1 MYRIPSTL
9 NGDLDYTQSL
19 IDQFKTGEIQ
29 AGQLKSNRVPMGIY
43 EQRKNQHYMLRLR
56 CAGGLVTPEQLA
68 KIAFVGHQ
76 LSTSHLHVTTRQEIQ
91 IHNVDIEDAIPALK
105 KLEKVGI
112 SSAGGGGNTVRNMM
126 VDDRSGLTAD
136 EEFDVYPYVEELTS
150 RLIAEKDSF
159 TMPRKYKVAID
170 TSVATA
176 NYSYI
181 ADLGLQARIKD
192 GQRGFRVLIAGSAAS
207 NAHTGWEVFDFLP
220 EKDLYRAAKAL
231 KNWFHKYGNRRNRH
245 KARMRYVF
253 YKYGTE
259 EAKRL
264 YLEEFEEL
272 KKDGS
277 IDFEASALPLE
288 HHKPSFSP
296 LGEKEVKSEE
306 RRVKNSNPLG
316 VPADLQSD
324 GKQGTSK
331 NEIIDV
337 EAFET
342 WKRRYAHKQTNAEG
356 LKENLWYAYIPLRHG
371 NNSTDFFAEVAE
383 YLGNYGN
390 DVIRFTKKE
399 QIQVRNIPEE
409 YLTNIYAFF
418 KKLGVYQIDY
428 PVVVTNL
435 TCCTGADTCRLGIC
449 LPKGAIDGIAKQLL
463 DSDLNLDAIP
473 DFELRM
479 NGCTNICALATWGD
493 LGFSGRVGRVGDD
506 PYPAYTIWLP
516 VKGKHEIDLQQGYI
530 AAKKIP
536 AFVEDY
542 LRDVIA
548 EQANYADYY
557 EYVAKRG
564 VNIVKDLI
572 AKYKEVAPYSEK
584 PDTFFD
590 FGDDEKFSLI
600 KYGKAECSAGLFD
613 IIEIDQDTIREKRKE
628 VEQLLEN
635 TPQGVPADLQSAG
648 KQAISG
654 GSKVPADLKSDGK
667 QGTSK
672 IEKLLH
678 DIVFSE
684 NRMLLVTR
692 GLDPRTDED
701 VYQGFEK
708 EFIAAGI
715 IPQKFKVLTEKAR
728 NNESLISEKPL
739 IDELAD
745 LLNDLYQNMDDSL
758 QFKLPAAQSPTDNT
772 DNTDSKEKSA
782 ESAKSARPKNGSE
795 KEEKSVSSVKSVGQK
810 TGSEKEEKSVSSVKS
825 VGQKNTSEKEQ
836 KSVSSVK
843 SARQKNTSEKEQKSS
858 AGEPEAISPDVK
870 KDFRGVMCPMNFV
883 KTKIALTPMQSGQI
897 LEILLDDG
905 APIENVPGSVKN
917 EGHTILSTEKVEN
930 YWKVLIK
937 KK

>member
-19 IDQFKTGEIQ
+19 IDQFKAGEIQ

-76 LSTSHLHVTTRQEIQ
+76 LSTSHLHITTRQEIQ

-277 IDFEASALPLE
+277 IDFEAPALPLE
-288 HHKPSFSP
+288 HHKPNFPP
-296 LGEKEVKSEE
+296 LKA
-306 RRVKNSNPLG
+306 PT
-316 VPADLQSD
+316 D
-324 GKQGTSK
+324 
-331 NEIIDV
+331 
-337 EAFET
+337 FET

-463 DSDLNLDAIP
+463 NSNLNLDAIP

-493 LGFSGRVGRVGDD
+493 LGFSGRVGRVGDY

-557 EYVAKRG
+557 DYVAKRG
-564 VNIVKDLI
+564 VNIVKELI
-572 AKYKEVAPYSEK
+572 AKYKEVAPYSEE

-628 VEQLLEN
+628 VELLMGN
-635 TPQGVPADLQSAG
+635 IPQGVPADLQSDG
-648 KQAISG
+648 KQA
-654 GSKVPADLKSDGK
+654 
-667 QGTSK
+667 TSK

-701 VYQGFEK
+701 VYNGFEQ

-715 IPQKFKVLTEKAR
+715 IPQKFKVLTDKAR
-728 NNESLISEKPL
+728 NNESLIEQKPL

-758 QFKLPAAQSPTDNT
+758 QFKLTA
-772 DNTDSKEKSA
+772 EKTPVEQVA
-782 ESAKSARPKNGSE
+782 
-795 KEEKSVSSVKSVGQK
+795 EEKNA
-810 TGSEKEEKSVSSVKS
+810 EEKAPAEQVAE
-825 VGQKNTSEKEQ
+825 EKAPVE
-836 KSVSSVK
+836 KA
-843 SARQKNTSEKEQKSS
+843 SAAEETET
-858 AGEPEAISPDVK
+858 IVPDVK

>member
-19 IDQFKTGEIQ
+19 IDQFKAGEIQ

-192 GQRGFRVLIAGSAAS
+192 GKRGFRMLIAGSAAS

-264 YLEEFEEL
+264 YLEDFEEL

-277 IDFEASALPLE
+277 IDFEAPALPLE

-296 LGEKEVKSEE
+296 LSEKEVKSEE
-306 RRVKNSNPLG
+306 RRVNNS
-316 VPADLQSD
+316 SD
-324 GKQGTSK
+324 FFDS
-331 NEIIDV
+331 

-463 DSDLNLDAIP
+463 NSNLNLDAIP

-548 EQANYADYY
+548 EQTNYADYY

-572 AKYKEVAPYSEK
+572 AKYKEVAPYLEE

-613 IIEIDQDTIREKRKE
+613 IIEIDQDTIREKLGEIDKI
-628 VEQLLEN
+628 LGDDKSH
-635 TPQGVPADLQSAG
+635 TDLTNLTDIVNEEDA
-648 KQAISG
+648 K
-654 GSKVPADLKSDGK
+654 
-667 QGTSK
+667 K

-692 GLDPRTDED
+692 GLDPRTDDD
-701 VYQGFEK
+701 VYNGFEK

-728 NNESLISEKPL
+728 NNEPLTAEKAL
-739 IDELAD
+739 IDELAQ
-745 LLNDLYQNMDDSL
+745 LLNDLYQNMDNSL
-758 QFKLPAAQSPTDNT
+758 QFKLPAAQSPTDFT
-772 DNTDSKEKSA
+772 ENTDSKEKSA
-782 ESAKSARPKNGSE
+782 ESNSKEKKSVGEENGSENEKKSVSSAKSARQKSGSE
-795 KEEKSVSSVKSVGQK
+795 NEKKSVSSAKSARQKSGSENEEKSVSSVKSVGPK
-810 TGSEKEEKSVSSVKS
+810 TGSE
-825 VGQKNTSEKEQ
+825 N
-836 KSVSSVK
+836 
-843 SARQKNTSEKEQKSS
+843 EQKSS

-883 KTKIALTPMQSGQI
+883 KTKIALTPMKSGQI

>member
-19 IDQFKTGEIQ
+19 IDQFKAGEIQ

-192 GQRGFRVLIAGSAAS
+192 GQREFRVLIAGSAAS

-277 IDFEASALPLE
+277 IDFEAPALPLE

-296 LGEKEVKSEE
+296 LSEKEVKSEE
-306 RRVKNSNPLG
+306 RRVNNSCDFFD
-316 VPADLQSD
+316 A
-324 GKQGTSK
+324 
-331 NEIIDV
+331 

-342 WKRRYAHKQTNAEG
+342 WKHRYAHKQTNAEG

-383 YLGNYGN
+383 YLCNYGN

-463 DSDLNLDAIP
+463 SSDLNLDAIP

-572 AKYKEVAPYSEK
+572 AKYKEIAPYSEE

-628 VEQLLEN
+628 VELLMGN
-635 TPQGVPADLQSAG
+635 IPQGVPADLQS
-648 KQAISG
+648 
-654 GSKVPADLKSDGK
+654 DGK
-667 QGTSK
+667 QETSK

-701 VYQGFEK
+701 VYNGFEK

-715 IPQKFKVLTEKAR
+715 IPQKFKVLTDKAR
-728 NNESLISEKPL
+728 SNESLMAENPL

-758 QFKLPAAQSPTDNT
+758 QFKLPAVQSPTDFT

-782 ESAKSARPKNGSE
+782 GQKNRSE
-795 KEEKSVSSVKSVGQK
+795 DEDKSVSSVKSVGQRNR
-810 TGSEKEEKSVSSVKS
+810 SE
-825 VGQKNTSEKEQ
+825 NEQ
-836 KSVSSVK
+836 KSAE
-843 SARQKNTSEKEQKSS
+843 SARQKNTSENEQKSS

>member
-19 IDQFKTGEIQ
+19 IDQFKAGEIQ

-91 IHNVDIEDAIPALK
+91 IHNVDIEDAVPALK

-264 YLEEFEEL
+264 YLEDFEEL

-277 IDFEASALPLE
+277 IDFEAPALPLE

-296 LGEKEVKSEE
+296 LSEKEVKSEE
-306 RRVKNSNPLG
+306 RRVNNS
-316 VPADLQSD
+316 SD
-324 GKQGTSK
+324 FFDS
-331 NEIIDV
+331 

-371 NNSTDFFAEVAE
+371 NNSTEFFAEVAE

-548 EQANYADYY
+548 EQTNYADYY

-572 AKYKEVAPYSEK
+572 AKYKEVAPYLEE

-613 IIEIDQDTIREKRKE
+613 IIEIDQDTIREKLGEIDKI
-628 VEQLLEN
+628 LGDDKSH
-635 TPQGVPADLQSAG
+635 TDLTNLTDIVNEEDA
-648 KQAISG
+648 K
-654 GSKVPADLKSDGK
+654 
-667 QGTSK
+667 K

-692 GLDPRTDED
+692 GLDPRTDDD
-701 VYQGFEK
+701 VYNGFEK

-728 NNESLISEKPL
+728 NNEPLTAEKAL
-739 IDELAD
+739 IDELAQ
-745 LLNDLYQNMDDSL
+745 LLNDLYQNMDNSL
-758 QFKLPAAQSPTDNT
+758 QFKLPAAQSPTDFT
-772 DNTDSKEKSA
+772 ENTDSKEKSA
-782 ESAKSARPKNGSE
+782 ESNSKEKKSVGEENGSENEKKSVSSAKSARQKSGSE
-795 KEEKSVSSVKSVGQK
+795 NEEKSVSSVKSVGPK
-810 TGSEKEEKSVSSVKS
+810 TGSE
-825 VGQKNTSEKEQ
+825 N
-836 KSVSSVK
+836 
-843 SARQKNTSEKEQKSS
+843 EQKSS

-883 KTKIALTPMQSGQI
+883 KTKIALTPMKSGQI

>member
-19 IDQFKTGEIQ
+19 IDQFKAGEIQ

-264 YLEEFEEL
+264 YLEEFEKL

-277 IDFEASALPLE
+277 IDFEAPALPLE
-288 HHKPSFSP
+288 HHKPNF
-296 LGEKEVKSEE
+296 
-306 RRVKNSNPLG
+306 
-316 VPADLQSD
+316 PALKAPTD
-324 GKQGTSK
+324 
-331 NEIIDV
+331 
-337 EAFET
+337 FET

-449 LPKGAIDGIAKQLL
+449 LPKGAIGGIAKQLL
-463 DSDLNLDAIP
+463 NSNLNLDAIP

-557 EYVAKRG
+557 DYVAKRG

-572 AKYKEVAPYSEK
+572 AKYKEVAPYSEE

-628 VEQLLEN
+628 VEQLL
-635 TPQGVPADLQSAG
+635 
-648 KQAISG
+648 
-654 GSKVPADLKSDGK
+654 SDGK
-667 QGTSK
+667 QNTGK

-701 VYQGFEK
+701 VYNGFEK

-715 IPQKFKVLTEKAR
+715 IPQKFKVLTDKAR
-728 NNESLISEKPL
+728 NNESLIAEKPL

-758 QFKLPAAQSPTDNT
+758 QFKLPA
-772 DNTDSKEKSA
+772 EKTQVEQVA
-782 ESAKSARPKNGSE
+782 
-795 KEEKSVSSVKSVGQK
+795 EEKNA
-810 TGSEKEEKSVSSVKS
+810 EEKAPAEQVSE
-825 VGQKNTSEKEQ
+825 EKAPAE
-836 KSVSSVK
+836 KA
-843 SARQKNTSEKEQKSS
+843 SAAEETET
-858 AGEPEAISPDVK
+858 IVPDVK

>member
-19 IDQFKTGEIQ
+19 IDQFKAGEIQ

-253 YKYGTE
+253 YRYGTE

-277 IDFEASALPLE
+277 IDFEAPTLPLE
-288 HHKPSFSP
+288 HHKPNFPP
-296 LGEKEVKSEE
+296 LKA
-306 RRVKNSNPLG
+306 PT
-316 VPADLQSD
+316 D
-324 GKQGTSK
+324 
-331 NEIIDV
+331 
-337 EAFET
+337 FET

-463 DSDLNLDAIP
+463 NSNLNLDAIP

-557 EYVAKRG
+557 DYVAKRG
-564 VNIVKDLI
+564 VNIVKELI
-572 AKYKEVAPYSEK
+572 AKYKEVAPYSEE

-628 VEQLLEN
+628 VELLMGN
-635 TPQGVPADLQSAG
+635 TPQGVPADLQSDG
-648 KQAISG
+648 KQA
-654 GSKVPADLKSDGK
+654 
-667 QGTSK
+667 TSK

-701 VYQGFEK
+701 VYNGFEK

-715 IPQKFKVLTEKAR
+715 IPQKFKVLTDKAR
-728 NNESLISEKPL
+728 NNESLIEQKPL

-758 QFKLPAAQSPTDNT
+758 QFKLTA
-772 DNTDSKEKSA
+772 EKTPVEQVA
-782 ESAKSARPKNGSE
+782 
-795 KEEKSVSSVKSVGQK
+795 EEKNA
-810 TGSEKEEKSVSSVKS
+810 EEKAPAEQVSE
-825 VGQKNTSEKEQ
+825 EKAPAE
-836 KSVSSVK
+836 KA
-843 SARQKNTSEKEQKSS
+843 SAAEETET
-858 AGEPEAISPDVK
+858 IVPDVK

>member
-19 IDQFKTGEIQ
+19 IDQFKAGEIQ

-170 TSVATA
+170 TSEATA

-264 YLEEFEEL
+264 YLEEFEKL

-277 IDFEASALPLE
+277 IDFEAPALPLE
-288 HHKPSFSP
+288 HHKPNF
-296 LGEKEVKSEE
+296 
-306 RRVKNSNPLG
+306 
-316 VPADLQSD
+316 PALKAPTD
-324 GKQGTSK
+324 
-331 NEIIDV
+331 
-337 EAFET
+337 FET

-463 DSDLNLDAIP
+463 NSNLNLDAIP

-557 EYVAKRG
+557 DYVAKRG

-572 AKYKEVAPYSEK
+572 AKYKEVAPYSEE

-628 VEQLLEN
+628 VELLMGN
-635 TPQGVPADLQSAG
+635 IPQGVPADLQSDG
-648 KQAISG
+648 KQA
-654 GSKVPADLKSDGK
+654 
-667 QGTSK
+667 TSK

-701 VYQGFEK
+701 VYNGFEK

-715 IPQKFKVLTEKAR
+715 IPQKFKVLTDKAR
-728 NNESLISEKPL
+728 NSASLIEQKPL

-758 QFKLPAAQSPTDNT
+758 QFKLPA
-772 DNTDSKEKSA
+772 EKTPV
-782 ESAKSARPKNGSE
+782 EQVV
-795 KEEKSVSSVKSVGQK
+795 EEKNA
-810 TGSEKEEKSVSSVKS
+810 EEKAPAEQVSE
-825 VGQKNTSEKEQ
+825 EKAPAE
-836 KSVSSVK
+836 KA
-843 SARQKNTSEKEQKSS
+843 SAAEETET
-858 AGEPEAISPDVK
+858 IVPDVK

>member
-19 IDQFKTGEIQ
+19 IDQFKAGEIQ

-277 IDFEASALPLE
+277 IDFEAPALPLE
-288 HHKPSFSP
+288 HHKPNFPP
-296 LGEKEVKSEE
+296 LKA
-306 RRVKNSNPLG
+306 PT
-316 VPADLQSD
+316 D
-324 GKQGTSK
+324 
-331 NEIIDV
+331 
-337 EAFET
+337 FET

-463 DSDLNLDAIP
+463 NSDLNLDAIP

-516 VKGKHEIDLQQGYI
+516 VRGKHEIDLQQGYI

-548 EQANYADYY
+548 EQANYTDYY

-572 AKYKEVAPYSEK
+572 AKYKEIAPYSEE

-628 VEQLLEN
+628 VELLMGN
-635 TPQGVPADLQSAG
+635 TPQGVPADLQS
-648 KQAISG
+648 
-654 GSKVPADLKSDGK
+654 DGK
-667 QGTSK
+667 QETSK

-701 VYQGFEK
+701 VYNGFEK

-715 IPQKFKVLTEKAR
+715 IPQKFKVLTDKAR
-728 NNESLISEKPL
+728 NNKSLIAEKPL
-739 IDELAD
+739 IDELAQ

-758 QFKLPAAQSPTDNT
+758 QFKLPSDSSQTDAK
-772 DNTDSKEKSA
+772 DSKEKDNQ
-782 ESAKSARPKNGSE
+782 K
-795 KEEKSVSSVKSVGQK
+795 EKSVESVKSVCVSESK
-810 TGSEKEEKSVSSVKS
+810 NEEKE
-825 VGQKNTSEKEQ
+825 
-836 KSVSSVK
+836 
-843 SARQKNTSEKEQKSS
+843 SA
-858 AGEPEAISPDVK
+858 AISPDVK

>member
-19 IDQFKTGEIQ
+19 IDQFKAGEIQ

-277 IDFEASALPLE
+277 IDFEAPALPLE
-288 HHKPSFSP
+288 HHKPNF
-296 LGEKEVKSEE
+296 
-306 RRVKNSNPLG
+306 
-316 VPADLQSD
+316 PALKAPTD
-324 GKQGTSK
+324 
-331 NEIIDV
+331 
-337 EAFET
+337 FET

-463 DSDLNLDAIP
+463 NSDLNLDAIP

-557 EYVAKRG
+557 DYVAKRG

-572 AKYKEVAPYSEK
+572 AKYKEVAPYSEE

-628 VEQLLEN
+628 VEQLLSE
-635 TPQGVPADLQSAG
+635 G
-648 KQAISG
+648 KQDTA
-654 GSKVPADLKSDGK
+654 
-667 QGTSK
+667 K

-692 GLDPRTDED
+692 GLDPRTDDD
-701 VYQGFEK
+701 VYNGFEK

-715 IPQKFKVLTEKAR
+715 IPQKFKILTNKAR
-728 NNESLISEKPL
+728 SNESLMAEKPL

-758 QFKLPAAQSPTDNT
+758 QFKLPAVQNPTDNT

-782 ESAKSARPKNGSE
+782 
-795 KEEKSVSSVKSVGQK
+795 GQK
-810 TGSEKEEKSVSSVKS
+810 NRSEKEEKSVSSVKS
-825 VGQKNTSEKEQ
+825 VGQKNTNE
-836 KSVSSVK
+836 
-843 SARQKNTSEKEQKSS
+843 NEQKSS

>member
-19 IDQFKTGEIQ
+19 IDQFKAGEIQ

-277 IDFEASALPLE
+277 IDFEAPALPLE
-288 HHKPSFSP
+288 HHKPNFPP
-296 LGEKEVKSEE
+296 LKA
-306 RRVKNSNPLG
+306 PT
-316 VPADLQSD
+316 D
-324 GKQGTSK
+324 
-331 NEIIDV
+331 
-337 EAFET
+337 FET

-463 DSDLNLDAIP
+463 NSNLNLDAIP

-557 EYVAKRG
+557 DYVAKRG

-572 AKYKEVAPYSEK
+572 AKYKEVAPYSEE

-628 VEQLLEN
+628 VELLMGN
-635 TPQGVPADLQSAG
+635 IPQGVPADLQS
-648 KQAISG
+648 
-654 GSKVPADLKSDGK
+654 DGK
-667 QGTSK
+667 QETSK

-701 VYQGFEK
+701 VYNGFEK

-715 IPQKFKVLTEKAR
+715 IPQKFKVLTDKAR
-728 NNESLISEKPL
+728 NNESLIAEKPL

-758 QFKLPAAQSPTDNT
+758 QFKLPAVQSPTDFT
-772 DNTDSKEKSA
+772 DNTDSKGKSA
-782 ESAKSARPKNGSE
+782 
-795 KEEKSVSSVKSVGQK
+795 GQK
-810 TGSEKEEKSVSSVKS
+810 NRSEKEEKSVSSVKS
-825 VGQKNTSEKEQ
+825 VGQKNTNENEQ
-836 KSVSSVK
+836 K
-843 SARQKNTSEKEQKSS
+843 TS

>member
-9 NGDLDYTQSL
+9 KGDLDYTQSL
-19 IDQFKTGEIQ
+19 IDQFKAGEIQ

-91 IHNVDIEDAIPALK
+91 IHNVDIEDAVPALR
-105 KLEKVGI
+105 KLEKIGI

-126 VDDRSGLTAD
+126 VDDRSGLTAE

-150 RLIAEKDSF
+150 CLIAEKDSF

-170 TSVATA
+170 TSVDTA

-192 GQRGFRVLIAGSAAS
+192 GKRGFRVLIAGSAAS

-264 YLEEFEEL
+264 YLEEFEAL
-272 KKDGS
+272 KKDPS
-277 IDFEASALPLE
+277 IDFEAPALPLE

-296 LGEKEVKSEE
+296 LGEKEGNNASTYFD
-306 RRVKNSNPLG
+306 S
-316 VPADLQSD
+316 
-324 GKQGTSK
+324 
-331 NEIIDV
+331 

-409 YLTNIYAFF
+409 YLPNIYAFF
-418 KKLGVYQIDY
+418 KKLGVYQVDY

-449 LPKGAIDGIAKQLL
+449 LPKGAIDAIAKQLL
-463 DSDLNLDAIP
+463 SSDLDLDTIP

-506 PYPAYTIWLP
+506 PYPAYTVWLP
-516 VKGKHEIDLQQGYI
+516 VKGKHELDLQQGYI

-542 LRDVIA
+542 LRDVIQ

-557 EYVAKRG
+557 DYVAKRG
-564 VNIVKDLI
+564 AAFIKELI
-572 AKYKEVAPYSEK
+572 AKYKEIAPFTEE
-584 PDTFFD
+584 PDTFYD

-628 VEQLLEN
+628 VDQLLQDN
-635 TPQGVPADLQSAG
+635 TLKESTSANQE
-648 KQAISG
+648 QAN
-654 GSKVPADLKSDGK
+654 KV
-667 QGTSK
+667 
-672 IEKLLH
+672 EKLLH

-708 EFIAAGI
+708 EFIGAGI
-715 IPQKFKVLTEKAR
+715 IPQKFKILTDKAR
-728 NNESLISEKPL
+728 NNESLIEYKPL

-758 QFKLPAAQSPTDNT
+758 QFKLPAAQSSAVL
-772 DNTDSKEKSA
+772 TDSKEKSA
-782 ESAKSARPKNGSE
+782 SSE
-795 KEEKSVSSVKSVGQK
+795 KSMGQENATKTEAEKSVSSVKSVG
-810 TGSEKEEKSVSSVKS
+810 KENANETEEYKSVSSVKS
-825 VGQKNTSEKEQ
+825 VGQENASETETEN
-836 KSVSSVK
+836 SAGDTSSV
-843 SARQKNTSEKEQKSS
+843 
-858 AGEPEAISPDVK
+858 PDVK

-905 APIENVPGSVKN
+905 APIENVPGSVKG
-917 EGHTILSTEKVEN
+917 EGHTILSTEKIEN
-930 YWKVLIK
+930 YWKVLIRK
-937 KK
+937 K

>member
-19 IDQFKTGEIQ
+19 IDQFKAGEIQ

-170 TSVATA
+170 TSVATG

-277 IDFEASALPLE
+277 IDFEAPALPLE
-288 HHKPSFSP
+288 HHKPNF
-296 LGEKEVKSEE
+296 
-306 RRVKNSNPLG
+306 
-316 VPADLQSD
+316 PALNASTD
-324 GKQGTSK
+324 
-331 NEIIDV
+331 
-337 EAFET
+337 FET

-463 DSDLNLDAIP
+463 NSNLNLDAIP

-557 EYVAKRG
+557 DYVAKRG

-572 AKYKEVAPYSEK
+572 AKYKEVAPYSEE

-628 VEQLLEN
+628 VELLMGN
-635 TPQGVPADLQSAG
+635 IPQGVPADLQSDG
-648 KQAISG
+648 KQA
-654 GSKVPADLKSDGK
+654 
-667 QGTSK
+667 TSK

-701 VYQGFEK
+701 VYNGFEK

-715 IPQKFKVLTEKAR
+715 IPQKFKVLTDKAR
-728 NNESLISEKPL
+728 NNESLIEQKPL

-758 QFKLPAAQSPTDNT
+758 QFKLPA
-772 DNTDSKEKSA
+772 EKTPVEQVA
-782 ESAKSARPKNGSE
+782 
-795 KEEKSVSSVKSVGQK
+795 EEK
-810 TGSEKEEKSVSSVKS
+810 TAEEKAPAEQVSE
-825 VGQKNTSEKEQ
+825 EKAPAE
-836 KSVSSVK
+836 KA
-843 SARQKNTSEKEQKSS
+843 SAAEETET
-858 AGEPEAISPDVK
+858 IVPDVK

>member
-19 IDQFKTGEIQ
+19 IDQFKAGEIQ

-181 ADLGLQARIKD
+181 ADLGLQARIKE

-264 YLEEFEEL
+264 YLEEFEKL

-277 IDFEASALPLE
+277 IDFEAPALPLE
-288 HHKPSFSP
+288 HHKPNF
-296 LGEKEVKSEE
+296 
-306 RRVKNSNPLG
+306 
-316 VPADLQSD
+316 PALKAPTD
-324 GKQGTSK
+324 
-331 NEIIDV
+331 
-337 EAFET
+337 FET

-463 DSDLNLDAIP
+463 NSNLNLDAIP

-557 EYVAKRG
+557 DYVAKRG
-564 VNIVKDLI
+564 VNIVKELI
-572 AKYKEVAPYSEK
+572 AKYKEVAPYSEE

-628 VEQLLEN
+628 VELLMGN
-635 TPQGVPADLQSAG
+635 IPQGVPTDLQ
-648 KQAISG
+648 
-654 GSKVPADLKSDGK
+654 SDGK
-667 QGTSK
+667 QATSK

-701 VYQGFEK
+701 VYNGFEK

-715 IPQKFKVLTEKAR
+715 IPQKFKVLTDKAR
-728 NNESLISEKPL
+728 NNESLIEQKPL

-758 QFKLPAAQSPTDNT
+758 QFKLPA
-772 DNTDSKEKSA
+772 EKTPVEQVA
-782 ESAKSARPKNGSE
+782 
-795 KEEKSVSSVKSVGQK
+795 EEKNA
-810 TGSEKEEKSVSSVKS
+810 EEKAPAEQVSE
-825 VGQKNTSEKEQ
+825 EKAPAE
-836 KSVSSVK
+836 KA
-843 SARQKNTSEKEQKSS
+843 SAAEETETI
-858 AGEPEAISPDVK
+858 APDVK

-897 LEILLDDG
+897 LEILLDNG

>member
-19 IDQFKTGEIQ
+19 IDQFKAGEIQ

-207 NAHTGWEVFDFLP
+207 NAHTGWEVVDLLP

-277 IDFEASALPLE
+277 IDFEAPALPLE
-288 HHKPSFSP
+288 HHKPNFPP
-296 LGEKEVKSEE
+296 LKA
-306 RRVKNSNPLG
+306 PT
-316 VPADLQSD
+316 D
-324 GKQGTSK
+324 
-331 NEIIDV
+331 
-337 EAFET
+337 FET

-463 DSDLNLDAIP
+463 NSNLNLDAIP

-548 EQANYADYY
+548 EQTNYADYY
-557 EYVAKRG
+557 DYVAKRG
-564 VNIVKDLI
+564 VNIVKELI
-572 AKYKEVAPYSEK
+572 AKYKEVAPYSEE

-628 VEQLLEN
+628 VEQLL
-635 TPQGVPADLQSAG
+635 
-648 KQAISG
+648 
-654 GSKVPADLKSDGK
+654 SDGK
-667 QGTSK
+667 QNTGK

-701 VYQGFEK
+701 VYNGFEK

-715 IPQKFKVLTEKAR
+715 IPQKFKVLTDKAR
-728 NNESLISEKPL
+728 NNESLIAEKPL

-758 QFKLPAAQSPTDNT
+758 QFKLPA
-772 DNTDSKEKSA
+772 EKTPVEQVA
-782 ESAKSARPKNGSE
+782 
-795 KEEKSVSSVKSVGQK
+795 EEKNA
-810 TGSEKEEKSVSSVKS
+810 EEKAPAEQVSE
-825 VGQKNTSEKEQ
+825 EKAPAE
-836 KSVSSVK
+836 KA
-843 SARQKNTSEKEQKSS
+843 SAAEETET
-858 AGEPEAISPDVK
+858 IVPDVK

>member
-9 NGDLDYTQSL
+9 KGDLDYTQSL
-19 IDQFKTGEIQ
+19 IDQFKAGEIQ

-91 IHNVDIEDAIPALK
+91 IHNVDIEDAVPALR
-105 KLEKVGI
+105 KLEKIGI

-126 VDDRSGLTAD
+126 VDDRSGLTAE

-170 TSVATA
+170 TSVDTA

-192 GQRGFRVLIAGSAAS
+192 GKRGFRVLIAGSAAS

-264 YLEEFEEL
+264 YLEEFEAL
-272 KKDGS
+272 KKDPS
-277 IDFEASALPLE
+277 IDFEAPALPLE

-296 LGEKEVKSEE
+296 LGEKEGNNASTYFD
-306 RRVKNSNPLG
+306 S
-316 VPADLQSD
+316 
-324 GKQGTSK
+324 
-331 NEIIDV
+331 

-342 WKRRYAHKQTNAEG
+342 WKRRYAHMQTNAEG

-409 YLTNIYAFF
+409 YLPNIYAFF
-418 KKLGVYQIDY
+418 KKLGVYQVDY

-449 LPKGAIDGIAKQLL
+449 LPKGAIDAIAKQLL
-463 DSDLNLDAIP
+463 SSDLNLDAIP

-506 PYPAYTIWLP
+506 PYPAYTVWLP

-542 LRDVIA
+542 LRDVIQ
-548 EQANYADYY
+548 EQPNYADYY
-557 EYVAKRG
+557 DYVAKRG
-564 VNIVKDLI
+564 AGFIKELI
-572 AKYKEVAPYSEK
+572 AKYKEIAPFTEE
-584 PDTFFD
+584 PDTFYD

-628 VEQLLEN
+628 VDQLLQDDTFKES
-635 TPQGVPADLQSAG
+635 TSADQE
-648 KQAISG
+648 QTN
-654 GSKVPADLKSDGK
+654 KV
-667 QGTSK
+667 
-672 IEKLLH
+672 EKLLH

-708 EFIAAGI
+708 EFIGAGI
-715 IPQKFKVLTEKAR
+715 IPQKFKILTDKAR
-728 NNESLISEKPL
+728 SNESLIEYKPL

-745 LLNDLYQNMDDSL
+745 LLNNLYQNMDDSL
-758 QFKLPAAQSPTDNT
+758 QFKLPAAQSSADLKDSTDN
-772 DNTDSKEKSA
+772 SA
-782 ESAKSARPKNGSE
+782 
-795 KEEKSVSSVKSVGQK
+795 SSTKSVGKENASK
-810 TGSEKEEKSVSSVKS
+810 TEAEKSVSSVKS
-825 VGQKNTSEKEQ
+825 VGQKNGSKNEEKE
-836 KSVSSVK
+836 
-843 SARQKNTSEKEQKSS
+843 SAES
-858 AGEPEAISPDVK
+858 AAISPDVK

-905 APIENVPGSVKN
+905 APIENVPGSVKG
-917 EGHTILSTEKVEN
+917 EGHTILSTEKIEN
-930 YWKVLIK
+930 YWKVLIRK
-937 KK
+937 K

>member
-19 IDQFKTGEIQ
+19 IDQFKAGEIQ

-277 IDFEASALPLE
+277 IDFEAPELPLE
-288 HHKPSFSP
+288 HHKPNF
-296 LGEKEVKSEE
+296 
-306 RRVKNSNPLG
+306 
-316 VPADLQSD
+316 PALKAPTD
-324 GKQGTSK
+324 
-331 NEIIDV
+331 
-337 EAFET
+337 FET

-463 DSDLNLDAIP
+463 NSNLNLDAIP

-557 EYVAKRG
+557 DYVAKRG

-572 AKYKEVAPYSEK
+572 AKYKEVAPYSEE

-628 VEQLLEN
+628 VEQLL
-635 TPQGVPADLQSAG
+635 
-648 KQAISG
+648 
-654 GSKVPADLKSDGK
+654 SDGK
-667 QGTSK
+667 QNTGK

-701 VYQGFEK
+701 VYNGFEK

-715 IPQKFKVLTEKAR
+715 IPQKFKVLTDKAR
-728 NNESLISEKPL
+728 NNESLIEQKPL

-758 QFKLPAAQSPTDNT
+758 QFKLPA
-772 DNTDSKEKSA
+772 EKTPVEQVA
-782 ESAKSARPKNGSE
+782 
-795 KEEKSVSSVKSVGQK
+795 EEK
-810 TGSEKEEKSVSSVKS
+810 TAEEKAPAEQVSE
-825 VGQKNTSEKEQ
+825 EKAPAE
-836 KSVSSVK
+836 KA
-843 SARQKNTSEKEQKSS
+843 SAAEETET
-858 AGEPEAISPDVK
+858 IVPDVK

>member
-19 IDQFKTGEIQ
+19 IDQFKAGEIQ

-264 YLEEFEEL
+264 YLEEFEKL

-277 IDFEASALPLE
+277 IDFEAPALPLE
-288 HHKPSFSP
+288 HHKPNFPP
-296 LGEKEVKSEE
+296 LKA
-306 RRVKNSNPLG
+306 PT
-316 VPADLQSD
+316 D
-324 GKQGTSK
+324 
-331 NEIIDV
+331 
-337 EAFET
+337 FET

-463 DSDLNLDAIP
+463 NSNLNLDAIP

-557 EYVAKRG
+557 DYVAKRS

-572 AKYKEVAPYSEK
+572 AKYKEVAPYSEE

-628 VEQLLEN
+628 VELLMGN
-635 TPQGVPADLQSAG
+635 IPQGVPADLQSDG
-648 KQAISG
+648 KQA
-654 GSKVPADLKSDGK
+654 
-667 QGTSK
+667 TSK

-701 VYQGFEK
+701 VYNGFEK

-715 IPQKFKVLTEKAR
+715 IPQKFKVLTDKAR
-728 NNESLISEKPL
+728 NSASLIEQKPL

-758 QFKLPAAQSPTDNT
+758 QFKLPA
-772 DNTDSKEKSA
+772 EKTPV
-782 ESAKSARPKNGSE
+782 EQVV
-795 KEEKSVSSVKSVGQK
+795 EEKNA
-810 TGSEKEEKSVSSVKS
+810 EEKAPAEQVSE
-825 VGQKNTSEKEQ
+825 EKAPAE
-836 KSVSSVK
+836 KA
-843 SARQKNTSEKEQKSS
+843 SAAEETET
-858 AGEPEAISPDVK
+858 IVPDVK

>member
-9 NGDLDYTQSL
+9 KGDLDYTQSL
-19 IDQFKTGEIQ
+19 IDQFKAGKIQ

-91 IHNVDIEDAIPALK
+91 IHNVDIEDAVPALR
-105 KLEKVGI
+105 KLEKIGI

-126 VDDRSGLTAD
+126 VDDRSGLTAE

-170 TSVATA
+170 TSVDTA

-192 GQRGFRVLIAGSAAS
+192 GKRGFRVLIAGSAAS

-264 YLEEFEEL
+264 YLEEFEAL
-272 KKDGS
+272 KKDPS
-277 IDFEASALPLE
+277 IDFEAPALPLE

-296 LGEKEVKSEE
+296 LSEKED
-306 RRVKNSNPLG
+306 KNARGYFDS
-316 VPADLQSD
+316 
-324 GKQGTSK
+324 
-331 NEIIDV
+331 

-409 YLTNIYAFF
+409 YLPNIYAFF
-418 KKLGVYQIDY
+418 KKLGVYQVDY

-449 LPKGAIDGIAKQLL
+449 LPKGAIDAIAKQLL
-463 DSDLNLDAIP
+463 SSDLDLDAIP

-506 PYPAYTIWLP
+506 PYPAYTVWLP

-542 LRDVIA
+542 LRDVIQ
-548 EQANYADYY
+548 EQPNYADYY
-557 EYVAKRG
+557 DYVAKRG
-564 VNIVKDLI
+564 AGFIKELI
-572 AKYKEVAPYSEK
+572 AKYKEIAPFTEE
-584 PDTFFD
+584 PDTFYD

-628 VEQLLEN
+628 VDQLLQDTTIQEASS
-635 TPQGVPADLQSAG
+635 ADQE
-648 KQAISG
+648 QAN
-654 GSKVPADLKSDGK
+654 KV
-667 QGTSK
+667 
-672 IEKLLH
+672 EKLLH

-708 EFIAAGI
+708 EFIGAGI
-715 IPQKFKVLTEKAR
+715 IPQKFKILTDKAR
-728 NNESLISEKPL
+728 NNESLIEYKPL

-758 QFKLPAAQSPTDNT
+758 QFKLPAAQSSADLKDSTDN
-772 DNTDSKEKSA
+772 SA
-782 ESAKSARPKNGSE
+782 SFT
-795 KEEKSVSSVKSVGQK
+795 KSVGKENASK
-810 TGSEKEEKSVSSVKS
+810 TEAVKSVSSVKS
-825 VGQKNTSEKEQ
+825 VGQKNGSKNEEKE
-836 KSVSSVK
+836 
-843 SARQKNTSEKEQKSS
+843 SAES
-858 AGEPEAISPDVK
+858 AAISPDVK

-905 APIENVPGSVKN
+905 APIENVPGSVKG
-917 EGHTILSTEKVEN
+917 EGHTILSTEKIEN
-930 YWKVLIK
+930 YWKVLIRK
-937 KK
+937 K

>member
-19 IDQFKTGEIQ
+19 IDQFKAGEIQ

-277 IDFEASALPLE
+277 IDFKAPALPLE
-288 HHKPSFSP
+288 HHKPNFPP
-296 LGEKEVKSEE
+296 LKA
-306 RRVKNSNPLG
+306 PT
-316 VPADLQSD
+316 D
-324 GKQGTSK
+324 
-331 NEIIDV
+331 
-337 EAFET
+337 FET

-463 DSDLNLDAIP
+463 NSNLNLDAIP

-557 EYVAKRG
+557 DYVAKRG
-564 VNIVKDLI
+564 VNIVKELI
-572 AKYKEVAPYSEK
+572 AKYKEVAPYSEE

-628 VEQLLEN
+628 VELLMGN
-635 TPQGVPADLQSAG
+635 TPQGVPADLQSDG
-648 KQAISG
+648 KQAI
-654 GSKVPADLKSDGK
+654 
-667 QGTSK
+667 SK

-701 VYQGFEK
+701 VYNGFEK

-715 IPQKFKVLTEKAR
+715 IPQKFKVLTDKAR
-728 NNESLISEKPL
+728 NNESLIEQKPL

-758 QFKLPAAQSPTDNT
+758 QFKLPA
-772 DNTDSKEKSA
+772 EKTPVEQIA
-782 ESAKSARPKNGSE
+782 
-795 KEEKSVSSVKSVGQK
+795 EEKNA
-810 TGSEKEEKSVSSVKS
+810 EEKAPAEQVAE
-825 VGQKNTSEKEQ
+825 EKAPVE
-836 KSVSSVK
+836 KA
-843 SARQKNTSEKEQKSS
+843 SAAEETET
-858 AGEPEAISPDVK
+858 IVPDVK
-870 KDFRGVMCPMNFV
+870 KDFRGVMCPMNSV

>member
-19 IDQFKTGEIQ
+19 IDQFKAGEIQ

-126 VDDRSGLTAD
+126 VDDRSGLTAN

-277 IDFEASALPLE
+277 IDFKAPALPLE

-296 LGEKEVKSEE
+296 LSEKEVKSEE
-306 RRVKNSNPLG
+306 RRVKNS
-316 VPADLQSD
+316 SD
-324 GKQGTSK
+324 FFDS
-331 NEIIDV
+331 

-463 DSDLNLDAIP
+463 NSDLNLDAIP

-548 EQANYADYY
+548 EQANYTDYY

-564 VNIVKDLI
+564 VNIVKNLI
-572 AKYKEVAPYSEK
+572 AKYKEVAPYSEE

-628 VEQLLEN
+628 VEQLE
-635 TPQGVPADLQSAG
+635 D
-648 KQAISG
+648 
-654 GSKVPADLKSDGK
+654 
-667 QGTSK
+667 TSK

-701 VYQGFEK
+701 VYNGFEK

-715 IPQKFKVLTEKAR
+715 IPQKFKVLTDKVR
-728 NNESLISEKPL
+728 NNESLIEQKPL

-758 QFKLPAAQSPTDNT
+758 QFKLPA
-772 DNTDSKEKSA
+772 EKTPVEQVA
-782 ESAKSARPKNGSE
+782 
-795 KEEKSVSSVKSVGQK
+795 EEK
-810 TGSEKEEKSVSSVKS
+810 TAEEKTPAEQVSE
-825 VGQKNTSEKEQ
+825 EKAPAE
-836 KSVSSVK
+836 KA
-843 SARQKNTSEKEQKSS
+843 SAAEETET
-858 AGEPEAISPDVK
+858 IVPDVK

>member
-19 IDQFKTGEIQ
+19 IDQFKAGEIQ

-277 IDFEASALPLE
+277 IDFEAPALPLE
-288 HHKPSFSP
+288 HHKPNFPP
-296 LGEKEVKSEE
+296 LKA
-306 RRVKNSNPLG
+306 PT
-316 VPADLQSD
+316 D
-324 GKQGTSK
+324 
-331 NEIIDV
+331 
-337 EAFET
+337 FET

-356 LKENLWYAYIPLRHG
+356 LKENLWYAYIPLHHG

-463 DSDLNLDAIP
+463 NSDLNLDAIP

-493 LGFSGRVGRVGDD
+493 LGFSGRVGRVGDA

-542 LRDVIA
+542 LRDVIV

-557 EYVAKRG
+557 DYVAKRG
-564 VNIVKDLI
+564 VNIVKELI
-572 AKYKEVAPYSEK
+572 AKYKEVAPYSEE

-628 VEQLLEN
+628 VEQLL
-635 TPQGVPADLQSAG
+635 
-648 KQAISG
+648 
-654 GSKVPADLKSDGK
+654 SDGK
-667 QGTSK
+667 QNTDK

-701 VYQGFEK
+701 VYNGFEK

-715 IPQKFKVLTEKAR
+715 IPQKFKILTDKAR
-728 NNESLISEKPL
+728 NNESLIAEKPL

-758 QFKLPAAQSPTDNT
+758 QFKLPA
-772 DNTDSKEKSA
+772 EKTPVEQFS
-782 ESAKSARPKNGSE
+782 
-795 KEEKSVSSVKSVGQK
+795 EEKAPA
-810 TGSEKEEKSVSSVKS
+810 EKASAAEETETIV
-825 VGQKNTSEKEQ
+825 
-836 KSVSSVK
+836 
-843 SARQKNTSEKEQKSS
+843 
-858 AGEPEAISPDVK
+858 PDVK

>member
-19 IDQFKTGEIQ
+19 IDQFKAGEIQ

-277 IDFEASALPLE
+277 IDFEAPALPLE
-288 HHKPSFSP
+288 HHKPNFPP
-296 LGEKEVKSEE
+296 LKA
-306 RRVKNSNPLG
+306 PT
-316 VPADLQSD
+316 D
-324 GKQGTSK
+324 
-331 NEIIDV
+331 
-337 EAFET
+337 FET

-463 DSDLNLDAIP
+463 NSNLNLDAIP

-493 LGFSGRVGRVGDD
+493 LGFSGRVGRVGDA

-557 EYVAKRG
+557 DYVAKRG
-564 VNIVKDLI
+564 VNIVKELI
-572 AKYKEVAPYSEK
+572 AKYKEVAPYSEE

-628 VEQLLEN
+628 VELLMGN
-635 TPQGVPADLQSAG
+635 IPQGVPADLQSDG
-648 KQAISG
+648 KQA
-654 GSKVPADLKSDGK
+654 
-667 QGTSK
+667 TSK

-701 VYQGFEK
+701 VYNGFEK

-715 IPQKFKVLTEKAR
+715 IPQKFKVLTDKAR
-728 NNESLISEKPL
+728 NNESLIAEKPL

-758 QFKLPAAQSPTDNT
+758 QFKLPA
-772 DNTDSKEKSA
+772 EKTPVEQVA
-782 ESAKSARPKNGSE
+782 
-795 KEEKSVSSVKSVGQK
+795 EEKAA
-810 TGSEKEEKSVSSVKS
+810 EEKTPAEQVSE
-825 VGQKNTSEKEQ
+825 EKTPAE
-836 KSVSSVK
+836 KA
-843 SARQKNTSEKEQKSS
+843 SAAEETET
-858 AGEPEAISPDVK
+858 IVPDVK

-917 EGHTILSTEKVEN
+917 EGHTILSTEKIEN

>member
-19 IDQFKTGEIQ
+19 IDQFKAGEIQ

-277 IDFEASALPLE
+277 IDFEAPALPLE
-288 HHKPSFSP
+288 HHKPNF
-296 LGEKEVKSEE
+296 
-306 RRVKNSNPLG
+306 
-316 VPADLQSD
+316 PALNASTD
-324 GKQGTSK
+324 
-331 NEIIDV
+331 
-337 EAFET
+337 FET

-463 DSDLNLDAIP
+463 NSNLNLDAIP

-557 EYVAKRG
+557 DYVAKRG
-564 VNIVKDLI
+564 VNIVKELI
-572 AKYKEVAPYSEK
+572 AKYKEVAPYSEE

-628 VEQLLEN
+628 VEQLL
-635 TPQGVPADLQSAG
+635 
-648 KQAISG
+648 
-654 GSKVPADLKSDGK
+654 SDGK
-667 QGTSK
+667 QNTDK

-701 VYQGFEK
+701 VYNGFEK

-728 NNESLISEKPL
+728 NNKSLIAEKPL

-758 QFKLPAAQSPTDNT
+758 QFKLPA
-772 DNTDSKEKSA
+772 EKTPVEQFS
-782 ESAKSARPKNGSE
+782 
-795 KEEKSVSSVKSVGQK
+795 EEKVPA
-810 TGSEKEEKSVSSVKS
+810 EKASAAEETETFV
-825 VGQKNTSEKEQ
+825 
-836 KSVSSVK
+836 
-843 SARQKNTSEKEQKSS
+843 
-858 AGEPEAISPDVK
+858 PDVK

>member
-19 IDQFKTGEIQ
+19 IDQFKAGEIQ

-91 IHNVDIEDAIPALK
+91 IHNVDIEDAVPALK

-126 VDDRSGLTAD
+126 VDDRSGLTAE

-231 KNWFHKYGNRRNRH
+231 KNWFNKYGNRRNRH

-277 IDFEASALPLE
+277 IDFEAPTLPLE
-288 HHKPSFSP
+288 HHKPNF
-296 LGEKEVKSEE
+296 
-306 RRVKNSNPLG
+306 
-316 VPADLQSD
+316 PALKAPTD
-324 GKQGTSK
+324 
-331 NEIIDV
+331 
-337 EAFET
+337 FET

-463 DSDLNLDAIP
+463 NSDLNLDAIP

-557 EYVAKRG
+557 DYVAKRG
-564 VNIVKDLI
+564 VNIVKELI
-572 AKYKEVAPYSEK
+572 AKYKEVAPYSEE

-628 VEQLLEN
+628 VELLMGN
-635 TPQGVPADLQSAG
+635 IPQGVPTDLQ
-648 KQAISG
+648 
-654 GSKVPADLKSDGK
+654 SDGK
-667 QGTSK
+667 QATSK

-701 VYQGFEK
+701 VYNGFEK

-715 IPQKFKVLTEKAR
+715 IPQKFKVLTDKAR
-728 NNESLISEKPL
+728 NNESLIEQKPL

-758 QFKLPAAQSPTDNT
+758 QFKLPA
-772 DNTDSKEKSA
+772 EKTPVEQVA
-782 ESAKSARPKNGSE
+782 
-795 KEEKSVSSVKSVGQK
+795 EEK
-810 TGSEKEEKSVSSVKS
+810 TAEEKAPAEQVSE
-825 VGQKNTSEKEQ
+825 EKAPAE
-836 KSVSSVK
+836 KA
-843 SARQKNTSEKEQKSS
+843 SAAEETET
-858 AGEPEAISPDVK
+858 IVPDVK

>member
-19 IDQFKTGEIQ
+19 IDQFKAGEIQ

-76 LSTSHLHVTTRQEIQ
+76 LSTSHLHITTRQEIQ

-126 VDDRSGLTAD
+126 VDDQSGLTAD

-192 GQRGFRVLIAGSAAS
+192 GQRGFRMLIAGSAAS

-277 IDFEASALPLE
+277 IDFEAPALPLE
-288 HHKPSFSP
+288 HHKPNF
-296 LGEKEVKSEE
+296 
-306 RRVKNSNPLG
+306 
-316 VPADLQSD
+316 PALKAPTD
-324 GKQGTSK
+324 
-331 NEIIDV
+331 
-337 EAFET
+337 FET

-356 LKENLWYAYIPLRHG
+356 LKENLWYVYIPLRHG

-506 PYPAYTIWLP
+506 PYPAYTVWLP
-516 VKGKHEIDLQQGYI
+516 TKGKHEIDLQQGYI

-542 LRDVIA
+542 LRDVIT
-548 EQANYADYY
+548 EQDNYADYY

-564 VNIVKDLI
+564 ENIVKDLI
-572 AKYKEVAPYSEK
+572 AKYKEIAPYSEE

-628 VEQLLEN
+628 VEQLLSE
-635 TPQGVPADLQSAG
+635 G
-648 KQAISG
+648 KQDTA
-654 GSKVPADLKSDGK
+654 
-667 QGTSK
+667 K

-692 GLDPRTDED
+692 GLDPRTDDD
-701 VYQGFEK
+701 VYNGFEK

-715 IPQKFKVLTEKAR
+715 IPQKFKILTDKAR
-728 NNESLISEKPL
+728 SNESLMAEKPL

-758 QFKLPAAQSPTDNT
+758 QFKLPAVQNPTDNT

-782 ESAKSARPKNGSE
+782 
-795 KEEKSVSSVKSVGQK
+795 GQK
-810 TGSEKEEKSVSSVKS
+810 NRSEKEEKSVSSVKS
-825 VGQKNTSEKEQ
+825 VGQKNRSEDED
-836 KSVSSVK
+836 
-843 SARQKNTSEKEQKSS
+843 KSS
-858 AGEPEAISPDVK
+858 AGEPGATSPDVK

>member
-9 NGDLDYTQSL
+9 KGDLDYTQSL
-19 IDQFKTGEIQ
+19 IDQFKAGEIQ

-91 IHNVDIEDAIPALK
+91 IHNVDIEDAVPALR

-126 VDDRSGLTAD
+126 VDDRSGLTAE

-170 TSVATA
+170 TSVDTA

-192 GQRGFRVLIAGSAAS
+192 GKRGFRVLIAGSAAS

-264 YLEEFEEL
+264 YLEEFEAL
-272 KKDGS
+272 KKNPS
-277 IDFEASALPLE
+277 IDFEAPALPLE
-288 HHKPSFSP
+288 HHKPFFSP
-296 LGEKEVKSEE
+296 LGEKED
-306 RRVKNSNPLG
+306 KNASTYF
-316 VPADLQSD
+316 DS
-324 GKQGTSK
+324 
-331 NEIIDV
+331 

-409 YLTNIYAFF
+409 YLPNIYAFF

-449 LPKGAIDGIAKQLL
+449 LPKGAIDAIAKQLL
-463 DSDLNLDAIP
+463 SSDLNLDAIP

-506 PYPAYTIWLP
+506 PYPAYTVWLP

-542 LRDVIA
+542 LRDVIQ
-548 EQANYADYY
+548 EQPNYADYY
-557 EYVAKRG
+557 DYVAKRG
-564 VNIVKDLI
+564 AGFIKELI
-572 AKYKEVAPYSEK
+572 AKYKEIAPFTEE
-584 PDTFFD
+584 PDTFYD

-628 VEQLLEN
+628 VVQLLQDN
-635 TPQGVPADLQSAG
+635 TLKESTSANQE
-648 KQAISG
+648 QAN
-654 GSKVPADLKSDGK
+654 KV
-667 QGTSK
+667 
-672 IEKLLH
+672 EKLLH

-708 EFIAAGI
+708 EFIGAGI
-715 IPQKFKVLTEKAR
+715 IPQKFKILTDKAR
-728 NNESLISEKPL
+728 NNESLIEYKPL

-745 LLNDLYQNMDDSL
+745 LLNNLYQNMDDSL
-758 QFKLPAAQSPTDNT
+758 QFKLPAAQSSAVL
-772 DNTDSKEKSA
+772 TDSKEKSA
-782 ESAKSARPKNGSE
+782 SSEKSARQENATKTE
-795 KEEKSVSSVKSVGQK
+795 AEKSVSSVKSVGQENASK
-810 TGSEKEEKSVSSVKS
+810 TEAVKSVSSVKS
-825 VGQKNTSEKEQ
+825 VGQENANEKPQE
-836 KSVSSVK
+836 K
-843 SARQKNTSEKEQKSS
+843 SAGDTSC
-858 AGEPEAISPDVK
+858 IPDVK

-905 APIENVPGSVKN
+905 APIENVPGSVKG
-917 EGHTILSTEKVEN
+917 EGHTILSTEKIEN
-930 YWKVLIK
+930 YWKVLIRK
-937 KK
+937 K

>member
-19 IDQFKTGEIQ
+19 IDQFKAGEIQ

-170 TSVATA
+170 TSEATA

-264 YLEEFEEL
+264 YLEEFEKL

-277 IDFEASALPLE
+277 IDFEAPALPLE
-288 HHKPSFSP
+288 HHKPNF
-296 LGEKEVKSEE
+296 
-306 RRVKNSNPLG
+306 
-316 VPADLQSD
+316 PALKAPTD
-324 GKQGTSK
+324 
-331 NEIIDV
+331 
-337 EAFET
+337 FET

-463 DSDLNLDAIP
+463 NSDLNLDAIP

-557 EYVAKRG
+557 DYVAKRG
-564 VNIVKDLI
+564 VNIVKELI
-572 AKYKEVAPYSEK
+572 AKYKEVAPYSEE

-628 VEQLLEN
+628 VELLMGN
-635 TPQGVPADLQSAG
+635 IPQGVPTDLQ
-648 KQAISG
+648 
-654 GSKVPADLKSDGK
+654 SDGK
-667 QGTSK
+667 QATSK

-701 VYQGFEK
+701 VYNGFEK

-715 IPQKFKVLTEKAR
+715 IPQKFKVLTDKAR
-728 NNESLISEKPL
+728 NNESLIEQKPL

-758 QFKLPAAQSPTDNT
+758 QFKLPA
-772 DNTDSKEKSA
+772 EKTPVEQVA
-782 ESAKSARPKNGSE
+782 
-795 KEEKSVSSVKSVGQK
+795 EEK
-810 TGSEKEEKSVSSVKS
+810 TAEEKAPAEQVSE
-825 VGQKNTSEKEQ
+825 EKAPAE
-836 KSVSSVK
+836 KA
-843 SARQKNTSEKEQKSS
+843 SAAEETET
-858 AGEPEAISPDVK
+858 IVPDVK

-930 YWKVLIK
+930 FWKVLIK

>member
-19 IDQFKTGEIQ
+19 IDQFKAGEIQ

-170 TSVATA
+170 TSEATA

-264 YLEEFEEL
+264 YLEEFEKL

-277 IDFEASALPLE
+277 IDFEAPALPLE
-288 HHKPSFSP
+288 HHKPNF
-296 LGEKEVKSEE
+296 
-306 RRVKNSNPLG
+306 
-316 VPADLQSD
+316 PALKAPTD
-324 GKQGTSK
+324 
-331 NEIIDV
+331 
-337 EAFET
+337 FET

-463 DSDLNLDAIP
+463 NSNLNLDAIP

-557 EYVAKRG
+557 DYVAKRG

-572 AKYKEVAPYSEK
+572 AKYKEVAPYSEE

-628 VEQLLEN
+628 VELLMGN
-635 TPQGVPADLQSAG
+635 IPQGVPADLQSDG
-648 KQAISG
+648 KQA
-654 GSKVPADLKSDGK
+654 
-667 QGTSK
+667 TSK

-701 VYQGFEK
+701 VYNGFEK

-715 IPQKFKVLTEKAR
+715 IPQKFKVLTDKAR
-728 NNESLISEKPL
+728 NNESLIEQKPL

-758 QFKLPAAQSPTDNT
+758 QFKLPT
-772 DNTDSKEKSA
+772 EKTPV
-782 ESAKSARPKNGSE
+782 EQVV
-795 KEEKSVSSVKSVGQK
+795 EEKNA
-810 TGSEKEEKSVSSVKS
+810 EEKAPAEQVSEEKAPAEQVSEEKAPA
-825 VGQKNTSEKEQ
+825 QKA
-836 KSVSSVK
+836 
-843 SARQKNTSEKEQKSS
+843 SAAEETQ
-858 AGEPEAISPDVK
+858 
-870 KDFRGVMCPMNFV
+870 
-883 KTKIALTPMQSGQI
+883 
-897 LEILLDDG
+897 
-905 APIENVPGSVKN
+905 
-917 EGHTILSTEKVEN
+917 TIV
-930 YWKVLIK
+930 
-937 KK
+937 

>member
-19 IDQFKTGEIQ
+19 IDQFKAGEIQ

-264 YLEEFEEL
+264 YLEEFEKL

-277 IDFEASALPLE
+277 IDFEAPALPLE
-288 HHKPSFSP
+288 HHKPNFPP
-296 LGEKEVKSEE
+296 LKA
-306 RRVKNSNPLG
+306 PT
-316 VPADLQSD
+316 D
-324 GKQGTSK
+324 
-331 NEIIDV
+331 
-337 EAFET
+337 FET

-449 LPKGAIDGIAKQLL
+449 LPKGAINGIAKQLL
-463 DSDLNLDAIP
+463 NSDLNLDAIP

-557 EYVAKRG
+557 DYVAKRG

-572 AKYKEVAPYSEK
+572 AKYKEVAPYSEE

-628 VEQLLEN
+628 VEQLL
-635 TPQGVPADLQSAG
+635 
-648 KQAISG
+648 
-654 GSKVPADLKSDGK
+654 SDGK
-667 QGTSK
+667 QNTGK

-701 VYQGFEK
+701 VYNGFEK

-715 IPQKFKVLTEKAR
+715 IPQKFKVLTDKAR
-728 NNESLISEKPL
+728 NSASLIEQKPL

-758 QFKLPAAQSPTDNT
+758 QFKLPA
-772 DNTDSKEKSA
+772 EKTQVEQVA
-782 ESAKSARPKNGSE
+782 
-795 KEEKSVSSVKSVGQK
+795 EEKNA
-810 TGSEKEEKSVSSVKS
+810 EEKAPAEQVSE
-825 VGQKNTSEKEQ
+825 EKAPAE
-836 KSVSSVK
+836 KA
-843 SARQKNTSEKEQKSS
+843 SAAEETET
-858 AGEPEAISPDVK
+858 IVPDVK

>member
-19 IDQFKTGEIQ
+19 IDQFKAGEIQ

-277 IDFEASALPLE
+277 IDFEAPALPLE
-288 HHKPSFSP
+288 HHKPNF
-296 LGEKEVKSEE
+296 
-306 RRVKNSNPLG
+306 
-316 VPADLQSD
+316 PALKAPTD
-324 GKQGTSK
+324 
-331 NEIIDV
+331 
-337 EAFET
+337 FET

-463 DSDLNLDAIP
+463 NSNLNLDAIP

-557 EYVAKRG
+557 DYVAKRG
-564 VNIVKDLI
+564 VDIVKELI
-572 AKYKEVAPYSEK
+572 AKYKEVAPYSEE

-628 VEQLLEN
+628 VELLMEN
-635 TPQGVPADLQSAG
+635 IPQGVTADLQSDG
-648 KQAISG
+648 KQA
-654 GSKVPADLKSDGK
+654 
-667 QGTSK
+667 TSK

-701 VYQGFEK
+701 VYNGFEK

-715 IPQKFKVLTEKAR
+715 IPQKFKVLTDKAR
-728 NNESLISEKPL
+728 NNESLIEQKPL

-758 QFKLPAAQSPTDNT
+758 QFKLPAEKTPVEQVA
-772 DNTDSKEKSA
+772 KEKNA
-782 ESAKSARPKNGSE
+782 
-795 KEEKSVSSVKSVGQK
+795 EEKAPAEQVS
-810 TGSEKEEKSVSSVKS
+810 EEKAPA
-825 VGQKNTSEKEQ
+825 EKA
-836 KSVSSVK
+836 
-843 SARQKNTSEKEQKSS
+843 SAAEETET
-858 AGEPEAISPDVK
+858 IVPDVK

>member
-19 IDQFKTGEIQ
+19 IDQFKAGEIQ

-277 IDFEASALPLE
+277 IDFEAPALPLE
-288 HHKPSFSP
+288 HHKPNFPP
-296 LGEKEVKSEE
+296 LKA
-306 RRVKNSNPLG
+306 PT
-316 VPADLQSD
+316 D
-324 GKQGTSK
+324 
-331 NEIIDV
+331 
-337 EAFET
+337 FET

-418 KKLGVYQIDY
+418 KKLGVYQLDY

-463 DSDLNLDAIP
+463 NSDLNLDAIP

-557 EYVAKRG
+557 DYVAKRG
-564 VNIVKDLI
+564 VNIVKELI
-572 AKYKEVAPYSEK
+572 AKYKEVAPYSEE

-628 VEQLLEN
+628 VELLMGN
-635 TPQGVPADLQSAG
+635 TPQGVPADLQS
-648 KQAISG
+648 
-654 GSKVPADLKSDGK
+654 DGK
-667 QGTSK
+667 QETSK

-701 VYQGFEK
+701 VYNGFEK

-715 IPQKFKVLTEKAR
+715 IPQKFKVLTNKAR
-728 NNESLISEKPL
+728 NNESLIEQKPL

-758 QFKLPAAQSPTDNT
+758 QFKLPA
-772 DNTDSKEKSA
+772 EKTPVEQVA
-782 ESAKSARPKNGSE
+782 
-795 KEEKSVSSVKSVGQK
+795 EEK
-810 TGSEKEEKSVSSVKS
+810 TAEEKAPAEQVSE
-825 VGQKNTSEKEQ
+825 EKAPAE
-836 KSVSSVK
+836 KA
-843 SARQKNTSEKEQKSS
+843 SAAEGTET
-858 AGEPEAISPDVK
+858 IVPDVK

-917 EGHTILSTEKVEN
+917 EGHTILSTEKIEN

>member
-19 IDQFKTGEIQ
+19 IDQFKAGEIQ

-56 CAGGLVTPEQLA
+56 CAGGLVTPEQLT

-112 SSAGGGGNTVRNMM
+112 SSAGGGGNTVRNML
-126 VDDRSGLTAD
+126 VDDRSGLTAN

-277 IDFEASALPLE
+277 IDFEAPALPLE

-296 LGEKEVKSEE
+296 LDA
-306 RRVKNSNPLG
+306 PT
-316 VPADLQSD
+316 D
-324 GKQGTSK
+324 
-331 NEIIDV
+331 
-337 EAFET
+337 FET
-342 WKRRYAHKQTNAEG
+342 WKRRYAYKQTNAEG

-584 PDTFFD
+584 PDIFFD

-613 IIEIDQDTIREKRKE
+613 IIEIDQDTIREKLREIDKI
-628 VEQLLEN
+628 LGDDKSH
-635 TPQGVPADLQSAG
+635 TDLTNLTDIVNEEDA
-648 KQAISG
+648 K
-654 GSKVPADLKSDGK
+654 
-667 QGTSK
+667 K

-692 GLDPRTDED
+692 GLDPRTDDD
-701 VYQGFEK
+701 VYNGFEK
-708 EFIAAGI
+708 EFIAVGI
-715 IPQKFKVLTEKAR
+715 IPQKFKVLTDKAR
-728 NNESLISEKPL
+728 NNESLTAEKAL
-739 IDELAD
+739 IDELAQ

-758 QFKLPAAQSPTDNT
+758 QFKLPAAQSPTDFT

-782 ESAKSARPKNGSE
+782 ESNS
-795 KEEKSVSSVKSVGQK
+795 KEEKSVGQRNRSENEEKSASSVKSVGQK
-810 TGSEKEEKSVSSVKS
+810 TRNENEEKSASSAKSARQKNGSEKEEKSVSSVKS
-825 VGQKNTSEKEQ
+825 VGQKNTSE
-836 KSVSSVK
+836 
-843 SARQKNTSEKEQKSS
+843 NEQKSS

>member
-19 IDQFKTGEIQ
+19 IDQFKAGEIQ

-277 IDFEASALPLE
+277 IDFEAPALPLE
-288 HHKPSFSP
+288 HHKPNFPP
-296 LGEKEVKSEE
+296 LKA
-306 RRVKNSNPLG
+306 PT
-316 VPADLQSD
+316 D
-324 GKQGTSK
+324 
-331 NEIIDV
+331 
-337 EAFET
+337 FET

-435 TCCTGADTCRLGIC
+435 TCCTGAGTCRLGIC

-463 DSDLNLDAIP
+463 NSNLNLDAIP

-548 EQANYADYY
+548 EQTNYADYY
-557 EYVAKRG
+557 DYVAKRG
-564 VNIVKDLI
+564 VNIVKELI
-572 AKYKEVAPYSEK
+572 AKYKEVAPYSEE

-628 VEQLLEN
+628 VEQLL
-635 TPQGVPADLQSAG
+635 
-648 KQAISG
+648 
-654 GSKVPADLKSDGK
+654 SDGK
-667 QGTSK
+667 QNTGK

-701 VYQGFEK
+701 VYNGFEK

-715 IPQKFKVLTEKAR
+715 IPQKFKVLTDKAR
-728 NNESLISEKPL
+728 NNESLIAEKPL

-758 QFKLPAAQSPTDNT
+758 QFKLPA
-772 DNTDSKEKSA
+772 EKTPVEQVA
-782 ESAKSARPKNGSE
+782 
-795 KEEKSVSSVKSVGQK
+795 EEKNA
-810 TGSEKEEKSVSSVKS
+810 EEKAPAEQVSE
-825 VGQKNTSEKEQ
+825 EKAPAE
-836 KSVSSVK
+836 KA
-843 SARQKNTSEKEQKSS
+843 SAAEETET
-858 AGEPEAISPDVK
+858 IVPDVK

>member
-19 IDQFKTGEIQ
+19 IDQFKAGEIQ

-76 LSTSHLHVTTRQEIQ
+76 LSTSHLHITTRQEIQ

-277 IDFEASALPLE
+277 IDFEAPALPLE
-288 HHKPSFSP
+288 HHKPNFPP
-296 LGEKEVKSEE
+296 LKA
-306 RRVKNSNPLG
+306 PT
-316 VPADLQSD
+316 D
-324 GKQGTSK
+324 
-331 NEIIDV
+331 
-337 EAFET
+337 FET

-463 DSDLNLDAIP
+463 NSNLNLDAIP

-557 EYVAKRG
+557 DYVAKRG
-564 VNIVKDLI
+564 VNIVKELI
-572 AKYKEVAPYSEK
+572 AKYKEVAPYSEE

-628 VEQLLEN
+628 VELLMGN
-635 TPQGVPADLQSAG
+635 TPQGVPADLQS
-648 KQAISG
+648 
-654 GSKVPADLKSDGK
+654 DGK
-667 QGTSK
+667 QETSK

-701 VYQGFEK
+701 VYNGFEK

-715 IPQKFKVLTEKAR
+715 IPQKFKVLTDKAR
-728 NNESLISEKPL
+728 NNESLIEQKPL

-758 QFKLPAAQSPTDNT
+758 QFKLTA
-772 DNTDSKEKSA
+772 EKTPVEQVA
-782 ESAKSARPKNGSE
+782 
-795 KEEKSVSSVKSVGQK
+795 EEKAA
-810 TGSEKEEKSVSSVKS
+810 EEKAPAEQVSE
-825 VGQKNTSEKEQ
+825 EKAPAE
-836 KSVSSVK
+836 KA
-843 SARQKNTSEKEQKSS
+843 SAAEETET
-858 AGEPEAISPDVK
+858 IVPDVK

>member
-19 IDQFKTGEIQ
+19 IDQFKAGEIQ

-56 CAGGLVTPEQLA
+56 CAGGLATPEQLA

-277 IDFEASALPLE
+277 IDFKAPALPLE
-288 HHKPSFSP
+288 HHKPNFPP
-296 LGEKEVKSEE
+296 LKA
-306 RRVKNSNPLG
+306 PT
-316 VPADLQSD
+316 D
-324 GKQGTSK
+324 
-331 NEIIDV
+331 
-337 EAFET
+337 FET

-463 DSDLNLDAIP
+463 NSNLNLDAIP

-493 LGFSGRVGRVGDD
+493 LGFSGRVGRVGDA

-557 EYVAKRG
+557 DYVAKRG
-564 VNIVKDLI
+564 VNIVKELI
-572 AKYKEVAPYSEK
+572 AKYKEVAPYSEE

-628 VEQLLEN
+628 VELLMGN
-635 TPQGVPADLQSAG
+635 TPQGVPADLQSDG
-648 KQAISG
+648 KQA
-654 GSKVPADLKSDGK
+654 
-667 QGTSK
+667 TSK

-701 VYQGFEK
+701 VYNGFEK

-715 IPQKFKVLTEKAR
+715 IPQKFKVLTDKAR
-728 NNESLISEKPL
+728 NNESLIEQKPL

-758 QFKLPAAQSPTDNT
+758 QFKLTA
-772 DNTDSKEKSA
+772 EKTPVEQVA
-782 ESAKSARPKNGSE
+782 
-795 KEEKSVSSVKSVGQK
+795 EEKNA
-810 TGSEKEEKSVSSVKS
+810 EEKAPAEQVSE
-825 VGQKNTSEKEQ
+825 EKAPAE
-836 KSVSSVK
+836 KA
-843 SARQKNTSEKEQKSS
+843 SAAEETET
-858 AGEPEAISPDVK
+858 IVPDVK

>member
-19 IDQFKTGEIQ
+19 IDQFKAGEIQ

-277 IDFEASALPLE
+277 IDFEAPALPLE
-288 HHKPSFSP
+288 HHKPNFPP
-296 LGEKEVKSEE
+296 LKA
-306 RRVKNSNPLG
+306 PT
-316 VPADLQSD
+316 D
-324 GKQGTSK
+324 
-331 NEIIDV
+331 
-337 EAFET
+337 FET

-356 LKENLWYAYIPLRHG
+356 LKEDLWYAYIPLRHG

-449 LPKGAIDGIAKQLL
+449 LPKGAINGIAKQLL
-463 DSDLNLDAIP
+463 NSDLNLDAIP

-557 EYVAKRG
+557 DYVAKRG

-572 AKYKEVAPYSEK
+572 AKYKEVAPYSEE

-628 VEQLLEN
+628 VEQLL
-635 TPQGVPADLQSAG
+635 
-648 KQAISG
+648 
-654 GSKVPADLKSDGK
+654 SDGK
-667 QGTSK
+667 QNTGK

-701 VYQGFEK
+701 VYNGFEK

-715 IPQKFKVLTEKAR
+715 IPQKFKVLTDKAR
-728 NNESLISEKPL
+728 NSASLIEQKPL

-758 QFKLPAAQSPTDNT
+758 QFKLPA
-772 DNTDSKEKSA
+772 EKTQVEQVA
-782 ESAKSARPKNGSE
+782 
-795 KEEKSVSSVKSVGQK
+795 EEKNA
-810 TGSEKEEKSVSSVKS
+810 EEKAPAEQVSE
-825 VGQKNTSEKEQ
+825 EKAPAE
-836 KSVSSVK
+836 KA
-843 SARQKNTSEKEQKSS
+843 SAAEETET
-858 AGEPEAISPDVK
+858 IVPDVK

>member
-19 IDQFKTGEIQ
+19 IDQFKAGEIQ

-264 YLEEFEEL
+264 YLEEFEKL

-277 IDFEASALPLE
+277 IDFEAPALPLE
-288 HHKPSFSP
+288 HHKPNF
-296 LGEKEVKSEE
+296 
-306 RRVKNSNPLG
+306 
-316 VPADLQSD
+316 PALKAPTDF
-324 GKQGTSK
+324 
-331 NEIIDV
+331 EI
-337 EAFET
+337 

-463 DSDLNLDAIP
+463 NSNLNLDAIP

-557 EYVAKRG
+557 DYVAKRG

-572 AKYKEVAPYSEK
+572 AKYKEVAPYSEE

-628 VEQLLEN
+628 VELLMKN
-635 TPQGVPADLQSAG
+635 IPQGVSADLQADG
-648 KQAISG
+648 KQA
-654 GSKVPADLKSDGK
+654 
-667 QGTSK
+667 TSK

-701 VYQGFEK
+701 VYNGFEK

-715 IPQKFKVLTEKAR
+715 IPQKFKVLTDKAR
-728 NNESLISEKPL
+728 NNESLIEQKPL

-758 QFKLPAAQSPTDNT
+758 QFKLPA
-772 DNTDSKEKSA
+772 EKTPVEQVA
-782 ESAKSARPKNGSE
+782 
-795 KEEKSVSSVKSVGQK
+795 EEK
-810 TGSEKEEKSVSSVKS
+810 TAEEKAPAEQVSE
-825 VGQKNTSEKEQ
+825 EKAPAE
-836 KSVSSVK
+836 KA
-843 SARQKNTSEKEQKSS
+843 SAAEETET
-858 AGEPEAISPDVK
+858 IVPDVK

>member
-19 IDQFKTGEIQ
+19 IDQFKAGEIQ

-264 YLEEFEEL
+264 YLEEFEKL

-277 IDFEASALPLE
+277 IDFEAPALPLE
-288 HHKPSFSP
+288 HHKPNF
-296 LGEKEVKSEE
+296 
-306 RRVKNSNPLG
+306 
-316 VPADLQSD
+316 PALKAPTDF
-324 GKQGTSK
+324 
-331 NEIIDV
+331 EI
-337 EAFET
+337 

-356 LKENLWYAYIPLRHG
+356 LKENLWYAYIRHG

-463 DSDLNLDAIP
+463 NSNLNLDAIP

-557 EYVAKRG
+557 DYVAKRG

-572 AKYKEVAPYSEK
+572 AKYKEVAPYSEE

-628 VEQLLEN
+628 VELLMGN
-635 TPQGVPADLQSAG
+635 IPQGVPADLQSDG
-648 KQAISG
+648 KQA
-654 GSKVPADLKSDGK
+654 
-667 QGTSK
+667 TSK

-701 VYQGFEK
+701 VYNGFEK

-715 IPQKFKVLTEKAR
+715 IPQKFKVLTDKAR
-728 NNESLISEKPL
+728 NNESLIEQKPL

-758 QFKLPAAQSPTDNT
+758 QFKLPA
-772 DNTDSKEKSA
+772 EKTPVEQVA
-782 ESAKSARPKNGSE
+782 
-795 KEEKSVSSVKSVGQK
+795 EEK
-810 TGSEKEEKSVSSVKS
+810 TAEEKAPAEQVSE
-825 VGQKNTSEKEQ
+825 EKAPAE
-836 KSVSSVK
+836 KA
-843 SARQKNTSEKEQKSS
+843 SAAEETET
-858 AGEPEAISPDVK
+858 IVPDVK

>member
-19 IDQFKTGEIQ
+19 IDQFKAGEIQ

-207 NAHTGWEVFDFLP
+207 NANTGWEVFDFLP

-277 IDFEASALPLE
+277 IDFKAPALPLE
-288 HHKPSFSP
+288 HHKPNFPP
-296 LGEKEVKSEE
+296 LKA
-306 RRVKNSNPLG
+306 PT
-316 VPADLQSD
+316 D
-324 GKQGTSK
+324 
-331 NEIIDV
+331 
-337 EAFET
+337 FET

-463 DSDLNLDAIP
+463 NSNLNLDAIP

-557 EYVAKRG
+557 DYVAKRG
-564 VNIVKDLI
+564 VNIVKELI
-572 AKYKEVAPYSEK
+572 AKYKEVAPYSEE

-628 VEQLLEN
+628 VELLMGN
-635 TPQGVPADLQSAG
+635 TPQGVPADLQSDG
-648 KQAISG
+648 KQA
-654 GSKVPADLKSDGK
+654 
-667 QGTSK
+667 TSK

-701 VYQGFEK
+701 VYNGFEK

-715 IPQKFKVLTEKAR
+715 IPQKFKVLTDKAR
-728 NNESLISEKPL
+728 NNESLIEQKPL

-758 QFKLPAAQSPTDNT
+758 QFKLTA
-772 DNTDSKEKSA
+772 EKTPVEQVA
-782 ESAKSARPKNGSE
+782 
-795 KEEKSVSSVKSVGQK
+795 EEKNA
-810 TGSEKEEKSVSSVKS
+810 EEKAPAEQVSE
-825 VGQKNTSEKEQ
+825 EKAPAE
-836 KSVSSVK
+836 KA
-843 SARQKNTSEKEQKSS
+843 SAAEETET
-858 AGEPEAISPDVK
+858 IVPDVK